1 MTHPISTSKI
11 SFSPIAVKFVGKQ
24 QTLIK
29 EVTDDLTSKWKN
41 QHVLDP
47 NKWSRAL
54 KEVNI
59 DVKVPRQLPP
69 EYSLVIQQFH
79 RNWNEDEW
87 LTELEQLYV
96 SLYKI
101 TGMQVKVGSPLNAV
115 RTDFESIEEVKTLIR
130 SGKINVGS
138 MIYPV
143 QSYHLPI
150 RINKCFRHD
159 RTTKNCTR
167 S

>member
-101 TGMQVKVGSPLNAV
+101 TGMPVKVGSSLNAV